1 MALIKWISCGLCEA
15 GLGGQPFASPS
26 YKSKSPCAGY
36 VDSWYKKKTAIR
48 RRSSSTSSNLS
59 PGSSPQLQDVIIVP
73 VKYTNKNRTCT
84 LTRYGNRMLWFT
96 RRPKWM
102 TGHSA
107 ILALWFRLP
116 ETSFCRE
123 TGKRLAEFKYVHGVL
138 AGGHCV

>member
-1 MALIKWISCGLCEA
+1 MEAHELESSIILNAQLIVS
-15 GLGGQPFASPS
+15 S
-26 YKSKSPCAGY
+26 YCREKSHI
-36 VDSWYKKKTAIR
+36 TQ
-48 RRSSSTSSNLS
+48 
-59 PGSSPQLQDVIIVP
+59 SSPQLQDVIIVP

-96 RRPKWM
+96 GRPKWM